1 MVDSHPV
8 STIFYPLS
16 TVFYWDFFLCCNY
29 PKSCYNLNN
38 MKLLKL
44 IFSILLTFFALFL
57 LLPFSALATNLLV
70 NSGLNDP
77 YDNIPGRVWNGQNE
91 QIASGWQPFYIA
103 SNTHNGSS
111 GATRLHWMSS
121 AQFGATFG
129 GIDYHIEGN
138 RAQNIWSAYK
148 FDAGVYQQLSGITPG
163 QAYGFDIAMVTYWRG
178 PGYFDSD
185 GIMVKQVGIDP
196 TGGTDPTS
204 SNIVWSDPDANDK
217 AWVYMDVATT
227 AQVTTITV
235 FAKVQAPENNSVNHT
250 DLDMVYFDAAH
261 VAPAPTTTLNVSSNG
276 TTVDLSWSGS
286 SPAPSWSIKGY
297 EVQVRDHTG
306 SSWTTLQPKN
316 STITSRSF
324 NGQAGHTYTFR
335 VRTWQKI
342 SESYNSDIDMPGPW
356 QEQMVTPG
364 ALVSGK
370 VINNQGFGLS
380 GVTVADSDGSA
391 STTTDGAGNYTLSLT
406 NSGIYTLTVSGVASW
421 TVPPPVPVSVQLNN
435 TTYLTFTLRP
445 PDDIVSN
452 GDFES
457 DLSDW
462 QVSGS
467 PTPTTTERH
476 SGAASLHLVDAAT
489 LSQTQLI
496 SNSYQPLLSFWY
508 KLDSSDAND
517 NFTAEILGTDGLIS
531 TNIFTTSANGDWQH
545 VVLPL
550 NLTEVYTGPVG
561 MRFSLQS
568 DSSPA
573 TVYLDEVSL
582 GASWGGANRV
592 YLPVIFR

>member
-1 MVDSHPV
+1 
-8 STIFYPLS
+8 
-16 TVFYWDFFLCCNY
+16 
-29 PKSCYNLNN
+29 
-38 MKLLKL
+38 
-44 IFSILLTFFALFL
+44 
-57 LLPFSALATNLLV
+57 
-70 NSGLNDP
+70 
-77 YDNIPGRVWNGQNE
+77 
-91 QIASGWQPFYIA
+91 
-103 SNTHNGSS
+103 
-111 GATRLHWMSS
+111 
-121 AQFGATFG
+121 
-129 GIDYHIEGN
+129 
-138 RAQNIWSAYK
+138 
-148 FDAGVYQQLSGITPG
+148 
-163 QAYGFDIAMVTYWRG
+163 
-178 PGYFDSD
+178 
-185 GIMVKQVGIDP
+185 
-196 TGGTDPTS
+196 
-204 SNIVWSDPDANDK
+204 
-217 AWVYMDVATT
+217 
-227 AQVTTITV
+227 
-235 FAKVQAPENNSVNHT
+235 
-250 DLDMVYFDAAH
+250 MVYFDAAH

-457 DLSDW
+457 DLSGW